1 MKNQFSQQLGKL
13 RRQANLSQEQ
23 LAQQVFV
30 TRQSV
35 SKWEQGE
42 TTPDLDTLIKL
53 ANLLQVDL
61 NELITGTTATNLSQS
76 ADQHSTSEQLQ
87 TERPMNVWEFL
98 AGYWWAIIAL
108 AAVIGIFFH

>member
-61 NELITGTTATNLSQS
+61 NELITGTTTNSSQPT
-76 ADQHSTSEQLQ
+76 DQHSTSEHPQ
-87 TERPMNVWEFL
+87 TDRPMNVWEFL